1 MRAKII
7 FLRASGWL
15 LTPIVALAAAFF
27 GALIGTV
34 LAALLPNPI
43 HGVVLTILT
52 GGAAGFVTVHYWLRA
67 LRQSPKLQHA
77 LHVLPDGT
85 PEVAASD
92 DAAGDTQDDAEA

>member
-7 FLRASGWL
+7 LLRASGWL
-15 LTPIVALAAAFF
+15 LTPFVALAASFL
-27 GALIGTV
+27 GALLGTI

-43 HGVVLTILT
+43 HGVALTVVL

-67 LRQSPKLQHA
+67 LRHSPRLQHA

-85 PEVAASD
+85 PEAA
-92 DAAGDTQDDAEA
+92 AADGPTQDPEQ